1 MKNTE
6 RAATMMPFNRIL
18 SKITLHSSS
27 WEANSIVSSGQ
38 TRVFLAHIYIYMG
51 TGLSGMEGGQSQF
64 QLWTGGS
71 LISFTV
77 SLIIFVDH
85 GHTDALST
93 NQ

>member
-1 MKNTE
+1 MYVLYVLYVC
-6 RAATMMPFNRIL
+6 MCL
-18 SKITLHSSS
+18 SVRLSVCPYLSVYGYRLKWHGGGPEPI
-27 WEANSIVSSGQ
+27 SI
-38 TRVFLAHIYIYMG
+38 MD
-51 TGLSGMEGGQSQF
+51 
-64 QLWTGGS
+64 GGS

>member
-1 MKNTE
+1 MYY
-6 RAATMMPFNRIL
+6 MYCMCVCVCLSVYPSVRICL
-18 SKITLHSSS
+18 SMDT
-27 WEANSIVSSGQ
+27 V
-38 TRVFLAHIYIYMG
+38 
-51 TGLSGMEGGQSQF
+51 LSGMEGGQSQF

>member
-1 MKNTE
+1 MYVCMYVRMYVCINY
-6 RAATMMPFNRIL
+6 MYYMYYMCVCVCLSVYPSVRICL
-18 SKITLHSSS
+18 SMDT
-27 WEANSIVSSGQ
+27 V
-38 TRVFLAHIYIYMG
+38 
-51 TGLSGMEGGQSQF
+51 LSGMEGGQSQF